1 MVVTE
6 GEEQKKE
13 ESKGFAGLSSLVSD
27 VDTTPPPAPKRAP
40 AAAAPSV
47 ERPASPQPAEPPP
60 QPSQRQTYQ
69 EPSQPSSGSSGKW
82 LLGIAAVIG
91 LLWLIN
97 FSNGNKSPTAPA
109 YEPSSQT
116 KDSDRGAGPNKTTE
130 LLPPKFSEYLSDIYD
145 GPRAKVNLLTDFDKN
160 FRTRIRNTQ
169 SQPINFAGEYILSTW
184 GCGTSCLMG
193 VAVNARTGQVVE
205 LPGSVCCWKGAGERT
220 IFKKNSRLLVL
231 AGLINENGQHGAHF
245 YELKN
250 NEFIHIKTIPIKED
264 ELSPPSSTLS
274 PATVA
279 PTDSSPVQ
287 IQTPGSLIPSAH
299 PQEHPRPNEEKP
311 PIASNLVLSIAQ
323 IHYCLAEDIR
333 LESAKSA
340 ANNYIDSDVDRFNAM
355 VADYN
360 SRCSSFQ
367 YQTNNRGRN
376 DLNSAQRNIEPF
388 RSQLQSEGRSRFGRS
403 PSTDSL
409 SAPTPS
415 RLSPD
420 ASGVPDLSKLSYE
433 ERSAIQQACILEKSD
448 GAASYNRCVVAQTH
462 ELANAPRL
470 PDLSALSYE
479 ERSAIQQA
487 CILKKSDGAASYNRC
502 VVAQTHELAN
512 APRLPDLSTL
522 SYEERSAI
530 QQACILKKSDGAA
543 SYNRCVVAQLRALGR

>member
-1 MVVTE
+1 MTGGE
-6 GEEQKKE
+6 EEQKKG
-13 ESKGFAGLSSLVSD
+13 ESKGFAGLSSLVSN
-27 VDTTPPPAPKRAP
+27 VDTPPPPAPKREP
-40 AAAAPSV
+40 AAAAPSA

-69 EPSQPSSGSSGKW
+69 EPAQPSSGLSGKW

-91 LLWLIN
+91 LLWLIS

-109 YEPSSQT
+109 HEASSQT

-130 LLPPKFSEYLSDIYD
+130 LSPPKFSEYLSDTYD

-205 LPGSVCCWKGAGERT
+205 LPGPVCCWKGAGERT

-311 PIASNLVLSIAQ
+311 PIASNLVFSIAQ

-420 ASGVPDLSKLSYE
+420 ASGVPDLSKLSHE
-433 ERSAIQQACILEKSD
+433 ERSAIQQACILKKSD